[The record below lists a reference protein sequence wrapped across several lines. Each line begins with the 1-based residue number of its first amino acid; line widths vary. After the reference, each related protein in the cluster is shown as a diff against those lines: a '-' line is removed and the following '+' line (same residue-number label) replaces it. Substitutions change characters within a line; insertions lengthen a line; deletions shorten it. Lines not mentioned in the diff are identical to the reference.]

1 MNTHGVF
8 VPCMGAGPLGPVV
21 IAGCASM
28 AQRKSYVKTDALGD
42 PGLSYDPV
50 RTDAAVVTAVA
61 ADVRP
66 GDQVASVDG
75 KPVRP
80 DLASDAARMLFGRR
94 GETRRV
100 VVDRDGRRIVTELT
114 LAAPPG

>member
-1 MNTHGVF
+1 
-8 VPCMGAGPLGPVV
+8 
-21 IAGCASM
+21 M
-28 AQRKSYVKTDALGD
+28 AQRKGYVKTDALGD

-61 ADVRP
+61 ADSPAAVADVRS

-100 VVDRDGRRIVTELT
+100 VIDRDGRRIVTELT
-114 LAAPPG
+114 LAASPG